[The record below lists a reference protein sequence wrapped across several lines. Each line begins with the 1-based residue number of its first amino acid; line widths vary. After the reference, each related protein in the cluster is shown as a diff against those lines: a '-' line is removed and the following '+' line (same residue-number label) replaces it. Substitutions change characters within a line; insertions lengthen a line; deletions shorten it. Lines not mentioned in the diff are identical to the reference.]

1 MHGGNIG
8 DYRKSWVKYFSPP
21 LTRPVP
27 ETDTMKL
34 FPHLVFLLPYLVFGW
49 TPSQSPFSHCQ
60 IKHFIFN
67 LSKISILHRRRMS
80 LWVFLCQSWELA
92 VGSLFRASHKV
103 GWPFIFMDKLVGLGK
118 QEWGYLWDEHNCSTA
133 IHKRGGRIWCLRSN
147 LGSLEQGEEKGE
159 EMQETNFV
167 MCSVILFLN
176 PQDYQQDLCNWVI
189 LKLRRRKAECHP
201 WSLWHRTVAT
211 NAKETE
217 GWLRKLESMRKFRN

>member
-1 MHGGNIG
+1 
-8 DYRKSWVKYFSPP
+8 
-21 LTRPVP
+21 
-27 ETDTMKL
+27 MKL

-49 TPSQSPFSHCQ
+49 TTSQSPFSHCQ

-80 LWVFLCQSWELA
+80 LWVFLCQSWEPA
-92 VGSLFRASHKV
+92 VGSLFRASHKA

-159 EMQETNFV
+159 KMQETNFV
-167 MCSVILFLN
+167 MCGMILFLN
-176 PQDYQQDLCNWVI
+176 PQDYQQDLCNCNFETQKKKSRVSSLISMAQNSGYWC
-189 LKLRRRKAECHP
+189 KRNRRM
-201 WSLWHRTVAT
+201 T
-211 NAKETE
+211 KETWGHE
-217 GWLRKLESMRKFRN
+217 QLQRLVKLL